1 LQGGKGLFVK
11 LAIRLTVMM
20 LVLLVAISAQ
30 AATTGKIAGKITD
43 KESGEPLPGVSVLI
57 VGTTVGAA
65 TNVQGE
71 YFIIN
76 VPPGNYSLRATLVGY
91 RPVEAKNV
99 QVSVDLTTSQDFQLS
114 SQAVEMGT
122 VTVEAVKPL
131 IEKDLTSSR
140 TTISP
145 TQLTDSPINGIVN
158 VANLTAGAVSG
169 HFRGGRED
177 QGEVVYMLD
186 GVNLSNPIGE
196 TRVGRN
202 PGSGSTTAL
211 ATYIPNEA
219 IAEAEVLTGGFGA
232 EYPNVQSAVVNIV
245 TKSGGDKFTGKL
257 KSKSSPEVLVRR
269 TFNMTNVFHI
279 PVIDANGDTTIRNIS
294 MTSPKVDSK
303 NRSDDYNFRQ
313 HEFSFGGPIPISSV
327 DIPGKMS
334 FFASGIYAYNRS
346 YQDMRAWTRD
356 QTLMGKL
363 TYEFSASKKLTFTG
377 LSSKGSS
384 LGWDRERLLTL
395 TWGEPTYYHKYNVST
410 ATNQTELVDTFYT
423 PYSWIVAPGH
433 LEIQADSVYFNS
445 VRQILIHASNNP
457 GWADSSFTYA
467 TVPDSFNGTAV
478 KFAARDSV
486 NATGWAKSYTNYD
499 MGNTLGR
506 PKTSSYEFDANFSNN
521 ISAKSFYNIGYSR
534 FKSGQTALAYDPWS
548 GLPLS
553 ATDILDPR
561 FLPAVTAIEGAQ
573 LRANPMFVSR
583 YRQVDNSITN
593 DLKGDF
599 TSQVNSANFIK
610 FGSEYKWYNILY
622 DYVSVASG
630 NNNYNSQYHVK
641 PFQLGAFAQDK
652 IETQGMIV
660 NLGLRYDYF
669 DPKTVVPINF
679 HDPLNAAYID
689 PSNPLYGNVT
699 DLLARLKNPV
709 TAKAK
714 QQLSPRIGVSYPITD
729 KDVLH
734 VTYGHYF
741 QLPVFDDFYTNQAFD
756 LRGAF
761 KYIGNANLS
770 EEKTIAYEAGIEHG
784 FNDFLKLA
792 VTGFYKDISGL
803 INAQRFED
811 PGTGQV
817 FWIYS
822 NSDYARSKG
831 FEITF
836 TQRPWHNFSGLLTYT
851 YQNAKGRAS
860 DKTQAFLDNYFNRKP
875 RTQDFT
881 LDWDQRHTLKADV
894 NWRSPESAGPVIGD
908 FGLDAVFTYGSGFP
922 YTGISRVVAPN
933 LPPINDKRFPSTWE
947 IDLRV
952 DKGVTAYRGI
962 NTDIFLEVTNL
973 TNRANI
979 NAPFDSYHL
988 DQFNVEKYEATGDP
1002 SGQFG
1007 DPYFWSAPRRILLGA
1022 QLSF

>member
-1 LQGGKGLFVK
+1 
-11 LAIRLTVMM
+11 M
-20 LVLLVAISAQ
+20 
-30 AATTGKIAGKITD
+30 
-43 KESGEPLPGVSVLI
+43 
-57 VGTTVGAA
+57 
-65 TNVQGE
+65 
-71 YFIIN
+71 
-76 VPPGNYSLRATLVGY
+76 
-91 RPVEAKNV
+91 
-99 QVSVDLTTSQDFQLS
+99 S

-131 IEKDLTSSR
+131 IEKDMTSSR

-158 VANLTAGAVSG
+158 VANLSAGAVAG

-211 ATYIPNEA
+211 ATFIPNEA

-245 TKSGGDKFTGKL
+245 TKSGGDKYSGKI
-257 KSKSSPEVLVRR
+257 KSKSSPEVI
-269 TFNMTNVFHI
+269 FNRGFNESDVYHIQSGSPGSNEFQNV
-279 PVIDANGDTTIRNIS
+279 TL
-294 MTSPKVDSK
+294 TSPKVDSK
-303 NRSDDYNFRQ
+303 NRSDHYSFKQ
-313 HEFSFGGPIPISSV
+313 SEFSFGGPIPISQV
-327 DIPGKMS
+327 DIPGKLS
-334 FFASGIYAYNRS
+334 FFTSGIYAYNRN
-346 YQDMRAWTRD
+346 YQDVRSWTKD

-363 TYEFSASKKLTFTG
+363 TYEMSAAKKLTFTG
-377 LSSKGSS
+377 LTSKGSS
-384 LGWDRERLLTL
+384 IPWDRERLLTL
-395 TWGEPTYYHKYNVST
+395 TWGQPSYYHKYNVST
-410 ATNQTELVDTFYT
+410 TTNQIVDVDTFYT

-433 LEIQADSVYFNS
+433 LEGQADSVYFRA
-445 VRQILIHASNNP
+445 VARLTGDTTWLHKGAAAYP
-457 GWADSSFTYA
+457 
-467 TVPDSFNGTAV
+467 TVPDNV

-486 NATGWAKSYTNYD
+486 NATGWAKAYNNYS
-499 MGNTLGR
+499 MGNTVGR

-521 ISAKSFYNIGYSR
+521 ISAKSYYDLTYSR
-534 FKSGQTALAYDPWS
+534 FKSGQNAYAYDPWD
-548 GLPLS
+548 GHPLS
-553 ATDILDPR
+553 ASDILDPR
-561 FLPAVTAIEGAQ
+561 FLPAVTAIEGGQ
-573 LRANPMFVSR
+573 IRANPMFVSR
-583 YRQVDNSITN
+583 YRQTDNSITN
-593 DLKGDF
+593 SIKGDF
-599 TSQVNSANFIK
+599 TSQANSYNFIK
-610 FGSEYKWYNILY
+610 FGAEYKWFDVLYN
-622 DYVSVASG
+622 YVSVASG
-630 NNNYNSQYHVK
+630 NNNYNSQYHDK
-641 PFQLGAFAQDK
+641 PIQLGAFAQDK
-652 IETQGMIV
+652 IETQGMII

-669 DPKTVVPINF
+669 NPKTVVPF
-679 HDPLNAAYID
+679 SLSDPLDTAYIN
-689 PSNPLYGNVT
+689 PSSPLYDQT
-699 DLLARLKNPV
+699 SDLLARLKNPV
-709 TAKAK
+709 DAKTK

-761 KYIGNANLS
+761 KYIGNANLN
-770 EEKTIAYEAGIEHG
+770 EEKTIAYEAGVEHG

-803 INAQRFED
+803 INAVRYVN
-811 PGTGQV
+811 PNTGNI
-817 FWIYS
+817 FWIYG

-836 TQRPWHNFSGLLTYT
+836 TQRPWHNFSGLVTYT
-851 YQNAKGRAS
+851 YQIAKGRAS

-875 RTQDFT
+875 RTEDFT
-881 LDWDQRHTLKADV
+881 LDWDQRHTLKADI
-894 NWRSPESAGPVIGD
+894 NWRTPETAGQLLGD
-908 FGLDAVFTYGSGFP
+908 FGIDAVFTYGSGFP
-922 YTGISRVVAPN
+922 YTGISRVIAPN
-933 LPPINDKRFPSTWE
+933 LPPINDKRFPSVWE

-952 DKGVTAYRGI
+952 DKGVTAYKNI

-973 TNRANI
+973 TDRANI
-979 NAPFDSYHL
+979 NAPFDAYHL